1 MALNTT
7 VLVPPN
13 SCADQPPKGIKSVRF
28 DYIAKALPGDE
39 PYPPG
44 ACTPFFYGNFQAD
57 NAQINA
63 ALTVGTTLAVGTT
76 LVVGTTINAG
86 GVVTAPTF
94 VGNLTGNVT
103 GNLTGNV
110 TGNLTGNVTGS
121 LTGNVNGVASGNKT
135 LGAFDIPHV
144 KDTNKRIRH
153 IIAEGPEPGI
163 YIRGQ
168 LKDKNVIE
176 LPEYWDGLVDPETIT
191 VTLTQIGYSQD
202 LIVDKIEWG
211 KNIIIRSGLGANINC
226 FYEVWA
232 ARWVNPMDHEE
243 KLHVVYEG
251 KTPADY
257 PGDNKQFLVGG
268 WDYDRRSTQWE

>member
-7 VLVPPN
+7 VLIPAN
-13 SCADQPPKGIKSVRF
+13 NCGDQPPKGVPSTRF
-28 DYIAKALPGDE
+28 DYIAKALTGDE

-44 ACTPFFYGNFQAD
+44 ACIPFYYSNFKAD
-57 NAQINA
+57 NIQI
-63 ALTVGTTLAVGTT
+63 TGT
-76 LVVGTTINAG
+76 ISAG

-94 VGNLTGNVT
+94 VG
-103 GNLTGNV
+103 
-110 TGNLTGNVTGS
+110 S
-121 LTGNVNGVASGNKT
+121 LTGVASGNKT
-135 LGAFDIPHV
+135 LAAFDIPHV

-153 IIAEGPEPGI
+153 IVAEGPEPGI

-232 ARWVNPMDHEE
+232 ARWVNPLDHNE

-251 KTPADY
+251 DTPDDY

-268 WDYDRRSTQWE
+268 WHYDRRNTKWQ